1 MGEEGEG
8 NMSEV
13 GYKLAVNG
21 TCKIRDNCHHKKN
34 GWRGERGKG
43 GAKGRGKYELTA
55 RQVMI
60 N

>member
-1 MGEEGEG
+1 MREGVGEEGEG

-34 GWRGERGKG
+34 GWSLGGGGRGEREGK
-43 GAKGRGKYELTA
+43 
-55 RQVMI
+55 I
-60 N
+60 

>member
-21 TCKIRDNCHHKKN
+21 TCKNRDNCHHKRT
-34 GWRGERGKG
+34 GGGGRGGREGRKG
-43 GAKGRGKYELTA
+43 GEN
-55 RQVMI
+55 MS
-60 N
+60 